1 MVTHVRVATVVI
13 VIALAARA
21 HAAPQAEIT
30 TTATLGTPP
39 ALEVKATYSDPVKLF
54 PVLNGTLVFPLWLEV
69 RNVST
74 SPQMLELPSL
84 QLQLGDTRGTP
95 VVLTPLDAREAQKQ
109 LANDVKLNPVL
120 KTILGQPGG
129 PWTSTTYDRDL
140 RGKQLKPR
148 QSDRGYV
155 FFLKPDAFQFN
166 GVMSLGTTSH
176 PPEMLTT
183 GTLTVT
189 RSGGTGWVRWA
200 CGLLTSSLKSW
211 CDSLTGAPFGRSYAL
226 LFGVSSYDQDAK
238 LPSLPGAASD
248 VKRMNDYLTLQNF
261 DQVAVFTDNEVTPSA
276 LRDVQSHFG
285 GKIAPAD
292 RLLVYYAGHGLLS
305 TNGGADMVL
314 SHGTR
319 VPITQFMSWIR
330 SVNVKHLLVLLDA
343 CYSGAAI
350 GGIRGGVPA
359 DVDDATADKMM
370 RVASRGSRFVITAG
384 TNEERAHENLQWWKG
399 GLFTYAVL
407 AALQPPSTKPSLV
420 TTYQM
425 FSTVRD
431 VMFEQ
436 ERAHGVALQTP
447 LIQDLGYSSEGK
459 TPAPASQGEFVFV
472 RAK

>member
-1 MVTHVRVATVVI
+1 MVTRVRLGTLVM
-13 VIALAARA
+13 VIALVAGP
-21 HAAPQAEIT
+21 HAAQAEIT
-30 TTATLGTPP
+30 TTVTLGSPP
-39 ALEVKATYSDPVKLF
+39 ALEVKAIYSDPVELF

-74 SPQMLELPSL
+74 SPQMLELASL
-84 QLQLGDTRGTP
+84 QLRLGDMRGTP
-95 VVLTPLDAREAQKQ
+95 AVLTPLNAGEAQKQ
-109 LANDVKLNPVL
+109 LANDVKLNPLL
-120 KTILGQPGG
+120 KRILGQPAG
-129 PWTSTTYDRDL
+129 PWAATTYDRDL
-140 RGKQLKPR
+140 RGRQLKPG
-148 QSDRGYV
+148 QSDKGYV

-166 GVMSLGTTSH
+166 GVMSLGTLAH

-183 GTLTVT
+183 GKLTVT
-189 RSGGTGWVRWA
+189 RSGGVGFVRWA
-200 CGLLTSSLKSW
+200 CGLLTTSLKGW

-226 LFGVSSYDQDAK
+226 LFGVSVYDPQSK
-238 LPSLPGAASD
+238 LPDIPGSAMD
-248 VKRMNDYLTLQNF
+248 VKRMNEYLTLQNF
-261 DQVAVFTDNEVTPSA
+261 DQVAVFKDNEVTPSA

-292 RLLVYYAGHGLLS
+292 RLLVYYAGHGVLS
-305 TNGGADMVL
+305 TNGGADLVL

-319 VPITQFMSWIR
+319 VPVTQFMSWIR

-350 GGIRGGVPA
+350 GGTKGDIPA
-359 DVDDATADKMM
+359 DADDATADKMM
-370 RVASRGSRFVITAG
+370 RLASRGSRFVITAG

-407 AALQPPSTKPSLV
+407 TALQPPSTKPSLV

-425 FSTVRD
+425 FSKVRD

-436 ERAHGVALQTP
+436 ERVHSVPLQTP

-459 TPAPASQGEFVFV
+459 SPAPASQGEFVFL